1 MNRQKSVQI
10 IGVPMDLGQ
19 SRRGVD
25 MGPSAVRYAGLL
37 ERIRRLEYA
46 VEDLGNVEV
55 SVRDTLPAEGGL
67 AYLPSIVHT
76 CNLVAELGRKSV
88 ASQNMPVFL
97 GGDHSIA
104 MGTVAGVQ
112 AGESVGVIWVDAH
125 GDCNTPETSPSG
137 NIHGMPL
144 AALMGFGWE
153 EMINVAGSGAKL
165 QPQDV
170 VMIGIRDL
178 DPGEKTFLREHGI
191 RVFTMREVDERGIG
205 QVAREAL
212 DSLPHARLHVSLD
225 MDVLDPWE
233 APGVGTPVPGGLTY
247 REAHLLM
254 ELLCDDGRVGSLDV
268 VEINPILDYHN
279 RTAERAVDL
288 VASLLGQ
295 SIL

>member
-1 MNRQKSVQI
+1 MGKQKPVQI

-37 ERIRRLEYA
+37 ERIRRLGFA

-76 CNLVAELGRKSV
+76 CNLVAEQGRQSIADGK
-88 ASQNMPVFL
+88 MPVFL

-153 EMINVAGSGAKL
+153 EMINVGGPGAKL
-165 QPQDV
+165 RPEDV
-170 VMIGIRDL
+170 VMIGVRDL
-178 DPGEKTFLREHGI
+178 DPGEKTFLRQQGVT
-191 RVFTMREVDERGIG
+191 VFTMREIDERGIG

-212 DSLPHARLHVSLD
+212 SRLPHGRLHVSLD

-254 ELLCDDGRVGSLDV
+254 ELLCDDGRVASLDV